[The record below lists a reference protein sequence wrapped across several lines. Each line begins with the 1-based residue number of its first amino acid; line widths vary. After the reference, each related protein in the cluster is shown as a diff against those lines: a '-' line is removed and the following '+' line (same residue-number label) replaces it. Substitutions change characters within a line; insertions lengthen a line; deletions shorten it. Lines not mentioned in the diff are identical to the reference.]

1 MIETAV
7 LRVLPARATD
17 SATGL
22 TGSRFEKGAAS
33 TSDAADPTD
42 AQLAL
47 RVQRGDAAA
56 FDVLVTRHM
65 RRAFGVAMKLLG
77 QAEDAEDL
85 VQDAFVAALQ
95 KIDTFDPA
103 RDFAPWFYRILV
115 NRCLNARKARARRTT
130 VDLPSEAA
138 TAGPSPLVETER
150 SELRS
155 YLTRAMDQLPD
166 KQKTIVTMFDLE
178 GFSSPE
184 IAEML
189 EISDGTVRW
198 HLHQARRVLREAL
211 EPYARRKA

>member
-1 MIETAV
+1 MTETAL
-7 LRVLPARATD
+7 LRGFPARVTD
-17 SATGL
+17 PTTGL
-22 TGSRFEKGAAS
+22 TGSRFEQGAAS
-33 TSDAADPTD
+33 PPGAAEPTD

-47 RVQRGDAAA
+47 RVQRGDVSA
-56 FDVLVTRHM
+56 FDILVNRHM
-65 RRAFGVAMKLLG
+65 RRAFGLAMRILG

-95 KIDTFDPA
+95 KIDTYDPE

-130 VDLPSEAA
+130 VELPTEVAA
-138 TAGPSPLVETER
+138 SGATPLVETER
-150 SELRS
+150 SELRRH
-155 YLTRAMDQLPD
+155 LTEALDQLPD

-184 IAEML
+184 IADML